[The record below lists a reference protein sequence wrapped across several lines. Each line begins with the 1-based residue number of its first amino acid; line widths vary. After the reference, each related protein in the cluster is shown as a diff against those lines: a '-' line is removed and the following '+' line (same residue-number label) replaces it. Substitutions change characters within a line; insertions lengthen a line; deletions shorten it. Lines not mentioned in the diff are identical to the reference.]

1 MLWAAETTALSSA
14 PWRGAA
20 TIACEGVATH
30 CLCCC
35 RYDPAL
41 DQWSSVVS
49 LTCCRSGVGLAVVNS
64 QLYAGC
70 HNNPLSLAR
79 YVSPI
84 IMIAGYV
91 SQSEGLM
98 APVI

>member
-1 MLWAAETTALSSA
+1 M
-14 PWRGAA
+14 
-20 TIACEGVATH
+20 
-30 CLCCC
+30 
-35 RYDPAL
+35 
-41 DQWSSVVS
+41 
-49 LTCCRSGVGLAVVNS
+49 GLAVVNS

-91 SQSEGLM
+91 SQSEGLT